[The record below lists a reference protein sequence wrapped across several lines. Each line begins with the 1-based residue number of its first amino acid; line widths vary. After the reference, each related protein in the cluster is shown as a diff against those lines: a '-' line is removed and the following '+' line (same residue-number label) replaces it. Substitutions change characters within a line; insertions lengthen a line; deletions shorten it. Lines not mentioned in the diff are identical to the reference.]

1 MSAAYKTRAELRAAL
16 LADAEALVDAVI
28 DGLSAAGGEPEW
40 DSGTIEDVLHPFLPV
55 IERAGMPWVGETADS
70 AEEVNAWRRMTPRR
84 WDEICPECW
93 EEGHDCAAE
102 EEDEA

>member
-55 IERAGMPWVGETADS
+55 IERAGMTTPLTAF
-70 AEEVNAWRRMTPRR
+70 P
-84 WDEICPECW
+84 
-93 EEGHDCAAE
+93 GHRKTQRKGTK
-102 EEDEA
+102 